1 MYKLLALISID
12 ELIDK
17 VNMIEER
24 IIYKSLT
31 K

>member
-24 IIYKSLT
+24 IIYKSLN